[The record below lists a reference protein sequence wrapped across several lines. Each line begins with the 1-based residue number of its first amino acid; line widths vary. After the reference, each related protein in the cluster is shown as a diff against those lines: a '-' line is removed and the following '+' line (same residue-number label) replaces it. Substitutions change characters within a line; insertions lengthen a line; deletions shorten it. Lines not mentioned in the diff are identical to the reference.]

1 MYKPGG
7 TIKTLLE
14 NISQH
19 VYVLPAIQRE
29 FVWSAEQIC
38 CLFDS
43 LMQGYPFGTMLFW
56 NVNRENSHRFKF
68 FDFVRTYHERDTP
81 HCPPMPIR
89 HDTAL
94 VAVLDGQQR
103 MTALNIGLRGTY
115 AEKVKWKWWSSPD
128 AFPIKVLHLN
138 LLADGTRETD
148 EMYEFEF
155 REETLPNF
163 EAEKLWFPVREI
175 LGFSDPSDLADWYEK
190 YEGLTREQ
198 RRQANRSLFTLFRV
212 VHTDQLISYHEETD
226 QDIERVLSI
235 FIRIN
240 SGGTKLSYSDL
251 LLSIAVAQWQSL
263 DAREEIHKL
272 VDEMNAVGSRFNFS
286 KDLVLKAGLM
296 LANIGNVG
304 FKVENFTHENMV
316 VLEEK
321 WRGIRRALVLAA
333 HLLSSFGFNGQVLR
347 ADSAILPIAYYLHF
361 RQFGE
366 GFLTA
371 NQYLD
376 DRQAIRLWLVRTL
389 LKQSGIWGSGLD
401 TFLGQLREVIK
412 SNGANGFPVDAIRTA
427 MSKSGKS
434 LTFESEELEEILDA
448 EYGQPLTFAALSLL
462 SPHLNFA
469 HHFHVDHV
477 YPKSLLTKKAL
488 NSLGFTDAE
497 TNPMLE
503 MSNRLPNLQL
513 LEGAANVEKQAQ
525 FPEKWTR
532 EHFTDAERPAYI
544 ERNLLGK
551 LPNTAHEFVD
561 FYKTRRDALKV
572 KLKELLG

>member
-81 HCPPMPIR
+81 HCPRLEIMPDKPLI
-89 HDTAL
+89 
-94 VAVLDGQQR
+94 AVLDGQQR
-103 MTALNIGLRGTY
+103 ITALNIGLRGTY

-128 AFPIKVLHLN
+128 AFPVKRLHLN
-138 LLADGTRETD
+138 LLGVSSLETGERYEFQFLEDQGTRLED
-148 EMYEFEF
+148 G
-155 REETLPNF
+155 
-163 EAEKLWFPVREI
+163 KLWFPVPEI
-175 LGFSDPSDLADWYEK
+175 LTMKG
-190 YEGLTREQ
+190 GLSILKWINEYSLSVEQ
-198 RRQANRSLFTLFRV
+198 QERAYGALDTLYRV
-212 VHTDQLISYHEETD
+212 VHSEQLISYYEETD

-251 LLSIAVAQWQSL
+251 LLSIAVAQWHTL

-304 FKVENFTHENMV
+304 FKVENFTHENMT

-321 WRGIRRALVLAA
+321 WREIRRALVLAA

-401 TFLGQLREVIK
+401 TFLGQLREVIR

-462 SPHLNFA
+462 SPHLNFT

-561 FYKTRRDALKV
+561 FYRTRRDALKV